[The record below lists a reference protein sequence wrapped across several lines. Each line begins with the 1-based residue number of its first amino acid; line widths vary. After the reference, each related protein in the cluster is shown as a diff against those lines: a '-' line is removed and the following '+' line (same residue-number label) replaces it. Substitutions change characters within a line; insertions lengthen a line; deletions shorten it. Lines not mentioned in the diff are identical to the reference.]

1 MPNCVSCS
9 APLPAASNKCSYCGT
24 VNDIDLQGIHRYT
37 TEKPESDRICPTC
50 NEPMKTIDLKI
61 DGKFYIERCDTC
73 MGIFFDPGE
82 LEALLQ
88 KKVTNV
94 YAIDYQRL
102 EALKVD
108 LYKNRSAVQYR
119 KCPVCRQVMQRL
131 NYKDYSGII
140 IDRCKNH
147 GVWLDGGELK
157 NLMLWKKAG
166 GELLAEN
173 KTTEKQQSLANKVQR
188 KQNVSAY
195 TSADYALD
203 TVRYRSRHDY
213 DGDDDII
220 KSVANFIG
228 FFLD

>member
-1 MPNCVSCS
+1 MPKCVSCS
-9 APLPAASNKCSYCGT
+9 APLPAGSDKCSYCGT

-37 TEKPESDRICPTC
+37 TEKPDSDRICPTC

-61 DGKFYIERCDTC
+61 DGKFFIERCDEC

-88 KKVTNV
+88 KKVANV
-94 YAIDYQRL
+94 FAIDYKRL

-119 KCPVCRQVMQRL
+119 KCPVCRQIMQRL
-131 NYKDYSGII
+131 NYKEYSGII
-140 IDRCKNH
+140 VDRCRNH
-147 GVWLDGGELK
+147 GIWLDGGELK

-166 GELLAEN
+166 GELLAQN
-173 KTTEKQQSLANKVQR
+173 KSVEKQKQLANKSHRNQS
-188 KQNVSAY
+188 NSSY
-195 TSADYALD
+195 TSADYALGSFKSH
-203 TVRYRSRHDY
+203 SRHHY

-220 KSVANFIG
+220 SSVANFIG
-228 FFLD
+228 MFLR